1 MIRIG
6 KPEKPLVSMPLQS
19 ETAWTSGLEKVERF
33 ENEVGKWIER
43 NPVLS
48 IGIALAIG
56 MGMGLLFKRRK

>member
-6 KPEKPLVSMPLQS
+6 KPEIPASALPLPSAAAGS
-19 ETAWTSGLEKVERF
+19 NGRETVERF

-56 MGMGLLFKRRK
+56 MGMGLLLKRRK